1 MTYNFICDV
10 LRGAGVENYTFDAA
24 LLVERFCGVSRERLI
39 FSKDIDFDSPELER
53 AVELRKKRYPLQYIL
68 GEWTFCGDTYAVG
81 EGCLIPRQETE
92 LTVLTAARL
101 LPQNA
106 KFVDLGTGS
115 GCITVS
121 LLKRRADCSA
131 VAVDISDDALGFARK
146 NAEKNSVSE
155 RVRFIKADML
165 DDSAP
170 DIVIPDGKVDAVI
183 SNPPYIRSDEVKTL
197 APELAFE
204 PKSALD
210 GGGDGLD
217 FYRAIIKNFS
227 KKLTDD
233 GLFIFE
239 IGFDEGGA
247 LAELAAQSGFDC
259 KIEKDLA
266 ALDRTVILRRKK

>member
-10 LRGAGVENYTFDAA
+10 LRDAGVENYTFDAA
-24 LLVERFCGVSRERLI
+24 LLLERFCGVSRERLI
-39 FSKDIDFDSPELER
+39 FSKDIDFTSPELER
-53 AVELRKKRYPLQYIL
+53 AVELRKNRYPLQYIL

-101 LPQNA
+101 LPENA

-121 LLKRRADCSA
+121 LLKRRPDCTA
-131 VAVDISDDALGFARK
+131 VAVDISDDALGFAHK
-146 NAEKNSVSE
+146 NAENNGVAE

-165 DDSAP
+165 DERAP
-170 DIVIPDGKVDAVI
+170 DRVIPDGKVFAVL
-183 SNPPYIRSDEVKTL
+183 SNPPYIRSDEVKAL
-197 APELAFE
+197 APELSFE
-204 PKSALD
+204 PTLALD
-210 GGGDGLD
+210 GGCDGLD
-217 FYRAIIKNFS
+217 FYRTVIKNFTR
-227 KKLTDD
+227 KLTDD

-239 IGFDEGGA
+239 IGFDQGGDLEK
-247 LAELAAQSGFDC
+247 LAEQSGFDC

>member
-10 LRGAGVENYTFDAA
+10 LRDAGVENYTFDAA
-24 LLVERFCGVSRERLI
+24 LLLERFCGVSRERLI
-39 FSKDIDFDSPELER
+39 FSKDIDFNSPELER
-53 AVELRKKRYPLQYIL
+53 AVELRKNRYPLQYIL

-92 LTVLTAARL
+92 LTVLTAVRL
-101 LPQNA
+101 LPEKA

-121 LLKRRADCSA
+121 LLKRRPDCTA

-146 NAEKNSVSE
+146 NAENNGVSE
-155 RVRFIKADML
+155 RVTFIKSDML
-165 DDSAP
+165 DARAP
-170 DIVIPDGKVDAVI
+170 DAIIPDGIVDAVI
-183 SNPPYIRSDEVKTL
+183 SNPPYIRSDVVKTL

-210 GGGDGLD
+210 GGYDGLD
-217 FYRAIIKNFS
+217 FYRAVIKNFS
-227 KKLTDD
+227 RKLTDD

-239 IGFDEGGA
+239 IGFDQGGDLEK
-247 LAELAAQSGFDC
+247 LAEQSGFDC